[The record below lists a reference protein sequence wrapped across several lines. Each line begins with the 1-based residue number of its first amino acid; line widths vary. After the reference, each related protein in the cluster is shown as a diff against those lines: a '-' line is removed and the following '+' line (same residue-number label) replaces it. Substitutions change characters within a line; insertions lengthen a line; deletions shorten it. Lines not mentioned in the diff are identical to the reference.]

1 MIGIVEISLL
11 FTLHRLVWCEKVSG
25 NWNQWSKFIS
35 NVGSSIIDNIT
46 HLNLVPFIKYHVL
59 NHPYHDIIDLR
70 TRETNYEQATKMA
83 VCESEIL
90 FTWCRPPCSKDI
102 MNLLKHRID
111 CLANPIVRRLCD
123 QKHTHKPYRRPSIAP
138 ILRVAK
144 NVNDPRML
152 IEKNLNYCAELPTV
166 YIWSIWIISRFG
178 HYSKRL
184 LLWSRYWH
192 TIKSLSKTCCVWELN
207 MIISFSSLQTIW

>member
-1 MIGIVEISLL
+1 MQLFDACQIKSIPLRWRHNDHAGVSNHQPHGCLL
-11 FTLHRLVWCEKVSG
+11 NRLFRRKSKITSKLRVTGLCVGNSPGTGEFPAQMASYAENVSI
-25 NWNQWSKFIS
+25 WWR
-35 NVGSSIIDNIT
+35 
-46 HLNLVPFIKYHVL
+46 HH
-59 NHPYHDIIDLR
+59 
-70 TRETNYEQATKMA
+70 A
-83 VCESEIL
+83 
-90 FTWCRPPCSKDI
+90 
-102 MNLLKHRID
+102 
-111 CLANPIVRRLCD
+111 
-123 QKHTHKPYRRPSIAP
+123 HKPYRRPSIAP

-144 NVNDPRML
+144 SVNDQRMS
-152 IEKNLNYCAELPTV
+152 IEKNQNHCSELPNV